1 VDGFGMSGINTGGLS
16 MGGFDVDPRFQGND
30 LAAIERRLGPDA
42 GALRRARNRPGAAGA
57 TGVTGAAGAA
67 GAAGAE
73 AVGTKA
79 PGAAGADGTQARGPI
94 DRHSRLYRACEDFEA
109 LFIKQMLSSMRKTVH
124 KTGLMDG
131 GMAEEIFED
140 MLYDEYAL
148 KMARS
153 AGFGLS
159 DTLYRELSRNPS
171 VRSRSL

>member
-1 VDGFGMSGINTGGLS
+1 MDGFGMSGINTGGLS
-16 MGGFDVDPRFQGND
+16 MGGFDVDPRFRGND

-42 GALRRARNRPGAAGA
+42 GALRRARNRPGAAGS
-57 TGVTGAAGAA
+57 A

-73 AVGTKA
+73 AAGTKA
-79 PGAAGADGTQARGPI
+79 PGAAGAGGTQARGPI

>member
-1 VDGFGMSGINTGGLS
+1 MDGFGLSGVNSDGFSMGGLNMGGLN
-16 MGGFDVDPRFQGND
+16 MGGFDVDPRLQGND
-30 LAAIERRLGPDA
+30 LTAIERRLGPDA
-42 GALRRARNRPGAAGA
+42 GALRSARNRPGAAGA
-57 TGVTGAAGAA
+57 
-67 GAAGAE
+67 AGAE
-73 AVGTKA
+73 AA
-79 PGAAGADGTQARGPI
+79 GTQARGPI

-109 LFIKQMLSSMRKTVH
+109 LFIKQMLSSMRKTIH
-124 KTGLMDG
+124 KTGLVDG

>member
-16 MGGFDVDPRFQGND
+16 MGGFDVDPRFRGND

-57 TGVTGAAGAA
+57 
-67 GAAGAE
+67 AGAE
-73 AVGTKA
+73 AAGTKA
-79 PGAAGADGTQARGPI
+79 PGAAGAGGTQARGPI

-171 VRSRSL
+171 VRSLSL